1 TVGTYKN
8 DRYLH
13 TGVGLVKPLGSTL
26 KADTLFADRLG
37 RTLLVRVNEPNYT
50 ITILLV
56 YAPASNAGRLDFV
69 TTLQNSQAIFD
80 NDIDVIAGDFNTC
93 ATDRDDFTLFIN
105 ELAALNDLV
114 DTGAHDN
121 IPTHKSLS
129 RGTEKRL
136 DRLYVRSTLVGPH
149 RAKVDVSHAHTKS
162 DHHPVLIT
170 VYPKQITPTGH
181 RWILRKETLASPAA
195 RDLVHGTLSR
205 ITPSGLSTWLSIK
218 EALISRLKAE
228 QARNAGERRRIIVE
242 LKRYLARPPPGAT
255 PHRLDQSRLADL
267 LESAKVEK
275 EAQRRDAELGMEMPS
290 KYLTRIAKGR
300 KTVDLITE
308 IYGEDGAATSDPPEI
323 RKAFHSFYSKLYT
336 KGADDADEH
345 ERLLSH
351 WSPDCRE
358 HLQPLEEPITAD
370 EVLSAISTTDTS
382 KSPGPDGL
390 TGQFYVT
397 HAEVLA
403 PFLATTFNNMLLDP
417 ETITSDFK
425 CGIIHTIF
433 KKGDRLDIANRRP
446 ITLLNVDYKLLS
458 KVINARLT
466 KLLDSLI
473 NPLQNGFV
481 PERLIHDN
489 TILLQEVIDT
499 AAQDM
504 ATGYVTLFD
513 FQKAFDSISHD
524 SIERTL
530 RHVGIPPLMVG
541 LVMALL
547 RGSVAR
553 VSVNGILTDALPL
566 DRGTKQGDPLSP
578 TLFVLVIEALA
589 AAINADQSIVGL
601 PVSPPLKV
609 KLLQFADDTAA
620 LTRSLEELLR
630 VIEWFKVFC
639 KATSSAINVDKSVHI
654 VLGDAPT
661 SELPYPVATEPE
673 RYLGVNFTKQG
684 IYSKFKTL
692 ISSLRG
698 RLALQV

>member
-1 TVGTYKN
+1 EVEEI
-8 DRYLH
+8 R
-13 TGVGLVKPLGSTL
+13 
-26 KADTLFADRLG
+26 
-37 RTLLVRVNEPNYT
+37 
-50 ITILLV
+50 ILL
-56 YAPASNAGRLDFV
+56 
-69 TTLQNSQAIFD
+69 
-80 NDIDVIAGDFNTC
+80 
-93 ATDRDDFTLFIN
+93 
-105 ELAALNDLV
+105 
-114 DTGAHDN
+114 
-121 IPTHKSLS
+121 
-129 RGTEKRL
+129 
-136 DRLYVRSTLVGPH
+136 
-149 RAKVDVSHAHTKS
+149 
-162 DHHPVLIT
+162 
-170 VYPKQITPTGH
+170 
-181 RWILRKETLASPAA
+181 
-195 RDLVHGTLSR
+195 
-205 ITPSGLSTWLSIK
+205 
-218 EALISRLKAE
+218 
-228 QARNAGERRRIIVE
+228 
-242 LKRYLARPPPGAT
+242 
-255 PHRLDQSRLADL
+255 
-267 LESAKVEK
+267 
-275 EAQRRDAELGMEMPS
+275 LG
-290 KYLTRIAKGR
+290 
-300 KTVDLITE
+300 
-308 IYGEDGAATSDPPEI
+308 
-323 RKAFHSFYSKLYT
+323 
-336 KGADDADEH
+336 
-345 ERLLSH
+345 
-351 WSPDCRE
+351 
-358 HLQPLEEPITAD
+358 PITAD
-370 EVLSAISTTDTS
+370 EVFSAISTTDTS

-403 PFLATTFNNMLLDP
+403 PFLAATFNNMLLDP

-489 TILLQEVIDT
+489 TILLQKVIDT

-589 AAINADQSIVGL
+589 AAINADPSIVGL
-601 PVSPPLKV
+601 PVSPPLDTLVDGKKGSTVRKV

-620 LTRSLEELLR
+620 LTRSLEELL
-630 VIEWFKVFC
+630 C
-639 KATSSAINVDKSVHI
+639 S
-654 VLGDAPT
+654 
-661 SELPYPVATEPE
+661 
-673 RYLGVNFTKQG
+673 
-684 IYSKFKTL
+684 
-692 ISSLRG
+692 
-698 RLALQV
+698 